1 MGCARIGYTLSLL
14 LVLPPTGIWGQT
26 SLDSTALAVQRL
38 TTQFDPAPALRPLRA
53 PAVWALTRLFYAG
66 RSYQPAWT
74 KDGDSR
80 RIATLLDRLDAL
92 EDLGTEPAARRIRSM
107 APGPASPERIALRDV
122 AATMA
127 WLRTGMALS
136 VGRVPP
142 AAVDTLWAP
151 ASSHLDLVNRLRVA
165 LDSDRIATAFDS
177 LAPPQADAVRLRQA
191 LARYQTIAASGGWPV
206 LPRGPALAL
215 SAIGQRVA
223 VLRRRLEISGDL
235 LTGGTDTVF
244 DLLLDSVVRLAQRR
258 HGLIVDGVVGAA
270 TQAAL
275 NVPVRSRVL
284 QLEVNLERWR
294 WLPRSLGVRY
304 ILVNSAGFTLEVV
317 DTGAMVFRTRVVAGR
332 QDWPTPIV
340 RGVLTDVTLHP
351 AWNIPH
357 EIAVREILPAIR
369 RDTLFLA
376 REGIHVLSDT
386 TAEAVELDGR
396 AIAWDSVS
404 ADAFPY
410 RLWQQSGPR
419 NPLGRLR
426 FEFANRFGIA
436 LHDTPN
442 PELFEAMSRAF
453 SHGCVRVA
461 DAEAFADLVLRDLP
475 EWSAESLRAA
485 LADTV
490 ERHLVLPDPIPVYVD
505 YWTAWV
511 DDDGTVEFRP
521 DVYGWDAKLAAAL
534 RRRAYRQ

>member
-1 MGCARIGYTLSLL
+1 
-14 LVLPPTGIWGQT
+14 
-26 SLDSTALAVQRL
+26 
-38 TTQFDPAPALRPLRA
+38 
-53 PAVWALTRLFYAG
+53 LFYAG
-66 RSYQPAWT
+66 RSYQPAWI
-74 KDGDSR
+74 KDGDGR

-92 EDLGTEPAARRIRSM
+92 EEQGVEPAAGRIRSM
-107 APGPASPERIALRDV
+107 AAGPASPERTALRDV

-151 ASSHLDLVNRLRVA
+151 ASSQLDLVNRLRVA

-177 LAPPQADAVRLRQA
+177 LGPPQDEAIRLQQA
-191 LARYQTIAASGGWPV
+191 LTRYRAIAVSGGWPL

-215 SAIGQRVA
+215 SATGQRVA
-223 VLRRRLEISGDL
+223 VLRRRLETTGE
-235 LTGGTDTVF
+235 LTPGGSDSVF
-244 DLLLDSVVRLAQRR
+244 DLAVDSAVRRAQSR
-258 HGLIVDGVVGAA
+258 HGLIVDGLVGAA

-275 NVPVRSRVL
+275 NVPVRARVL
-284 QLEVNLERWR
+284 QLEMNLERWR
-294 WLPRSLGVRY
+294 WLPRSLGARY
-304 ILVNSAGFTLEVV
+304 VGVNSAGFTLKVV
-317 DTGAMVFRTRVVAGR
+317 DTGAVAFRTRVVAGR
-332 QDWPTPIV
+332 EDWPTPIV

-386 TAEAVELDGR
+386 TAVAVELDGR
-396 AIAWDSVS
+396 AIVWDSVT

-426 FEFANRFGIA
+426 FGFANHFGIA

-461 DAEAFADLVLRDLP
+461 DAEGFADLVLRDLP